1 VSGMPKQPLGRVQRK
16 HTLSELCEFMLGAT
30 KAAVL
35 RSAID
40 DQRS

>member
-1 VSGMPKQPLGRVQRK
+1 MSS
-16 HTLSELCEFMLGAT
+16 TAASSELCEFMLGAT